1 MFISKIKTQ
10 MSWKRLQVGAVN
22 GREVLVLVRTGFMFS
37 PIVVFIFYSMK
48 GLQACS
54 ETVILNHSV
63 VRIPPVD

>member
-22 GREVLVLVRTGFMFS
+22 GREVLVRTGFMFS